1 MIKSSRAFLLQS
13 RLFYNEA
20 FSLTFMLYRLFSH
33 CSTDAIK
40 PCHSFTSV
48 FSSLALPQVLA

>member
-20 FSLTFMLYRLFSH
+20 FASTFMLYRPVSR
-33 CSTDAIK
+33 CSRDSIK
-40 PCHSFTSV
+40 SCLSPTSV